1 MMTFIVALSLCSFSS
16 SGKIDNGNED
26 EFIENIEELKPNLD
40 KEFIYREDDLDI
52 ENKLSDEDI
61 EEIKE
66 FVSYDETRFFRC
78 LPHLLKCRNNV
89 TILFFWTSTF

>member
-1 MMTFIVALSLCSFSS
+1 MMTFIVVLSLCSFSS

-66 FVSYDETRFFRC
+66 FVSYDETRFLGVYPTC
-78 LPHLLKCRNNV
+78 
-89 TILFFWTSTF
+89 

>member
-26 EFIENIEELKPNLD
+26 EFIENIEKLKPNLD

-66 FVSYDETRFFRC
+66 FLSYDKTSFLGVYPLVEVQEQCDNPF
-78 LPHLLKCRNNV
+78 LLDV
-89 TILFFWTSTF
+89 HI

>member
-1 MMTFIVALSLCSFSS
+1 MMTFIVVLSICSFSS
-16 SGKIDNGNED
+16 SEKIDGGNKD

-40 KEFIYREDDLDI
+40 KEFIYREDGLDI

-66 FVSYDETRFFRC
+66 FVSYDETRF
-78 LPHLLKCRNNV
+78 L
-89 TILFFWTSTF
+89 